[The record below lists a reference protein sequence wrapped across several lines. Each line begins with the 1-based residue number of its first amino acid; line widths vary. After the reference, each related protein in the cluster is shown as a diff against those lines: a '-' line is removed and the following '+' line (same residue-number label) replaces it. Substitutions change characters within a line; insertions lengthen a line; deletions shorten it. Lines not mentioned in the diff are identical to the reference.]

1 MSLELADATTA
12 RRRVHALH
20 ALNVLDTPR
29 EQRYDRIVRLAQRV
43 FDVPMVAVNLI
54 DADRQWTKAEA
65 GLDRLEN
72 TPSDDSMCRHTVER
86 PGALIV
92 TDTTADDRFRDNVIV
107 RRDPHVRFYAG
118 QPLEAPGGERI
129 GSLCLLDTRPRA
141 LSDDEQTLLR
151 EMAGWVERELALQ
164 HELDRAAQVQQVLM
178 PSSAPRVDG
187 YELAGRCVPTQAIG
201 GDFFAWHLLDDEQ
214 LQLHVAD
221 VMGKGIPAA
230 LIAASV
236 RAVLVGA
243 AQFNDQHKTFA
254 RVAVASQELLSDTDA
269 FVTAFSAR
277 LDPATGRVQ
286 YVDAGHGL
294 AFVFTSDGYRRLE
307 RSGPPLGVFPD
318 DTWDLHSTVLEP
330 GETLVVVSDGFL
342 DFFPS
347 LEETLDRAVGAEIH
361 HLPVAELVDR
371 AVAFARTQGHP
382 DDVTV
387 VALRRTAPDARR
399 A

>member
-1 MSLELADATTA
+1 MSY
-12 RRRVHALH
+12 AL
-20 ALNVLDTPR
+20 TGGGIP
-29 EQRYDRIVRLAQRV
+29 
-43 FDVPMVAVNLI
+43 PSWAV
-54 DADRQWTKAEA
+54 
-65 GLDRLEN
+65 
-72 TPSDDSMCRHTVER
+72 
-86 PGALIV
+86 
-92 TDTTADDRFRDNVIV
+92 
-107 RRDPHVRFYAG
+107 AG
-118 QPLEAPGGERI
+118 QPLAAPGGERI
-129 GSLCLLDTRPRA
+129 GSLCLLDTRPRT
-141 LSDDEQTLLR
+141 LSADERTLLQ

-164 HELDRAAQVQQVLM
+164 SELDRAAQVQQVLM
-178 PSSAPRVDG
+178 PRTAPRVDG
-187 YELAGRCVPTQAIG
+187 YEPAGRCVSTQAIS

-236 RAVLVGA
+236 RAMLVGA
-243 AQFNDQHKTFA
+243 SQFNDQHKAFA
-254 RVAVASQELLSDTDA
+254 RVAVASQELLAETGA

-294 AFVFTSDGYRRLE
+294 AFVFSADGYRRLA

-318 DTWDLHSTVLEP
+318 DVWDLHSTVLEP

-342 DFFPS
+342 DFLPS

-361 HLPVAELVDR
+361 GLPVAELVDR
-371 AVAFARTQGHP
+371 AVAFARVQGRP

-387 VALRRTAPDARR
+387 VALRRAAPDAVRAWAGAPGQSHLGSRTWAVVPERPRR
-399 A
+399 TSPRDLTAGPHRGTSRKRNLVRTMAHSSPRTTT

>member
-1 MSLELADATTA
+1 MSLDLADATDS
-12 RRRVHALH
+12 RHRVRALH

-29 EQRYDRIVRLAQRV
+29 EQRYDRIVQLAQRM

-65 GLDRLEN
+65 GLDGLEN
-72 TPSDDSMCRHTVER
+72 TSTTDSMCRHTVQR
-86 PGALIV
+86 PGALVV
-92 TDTTADDRFRDNVIV
+92 TDTTADDRFRDNVFV

-118 QPLEAPGGERI
+118 HPLEAPGGERI
-129 GSLCLLDTRPRA
+129 GSLCMHDTKPRS
-141 LSDDEQTLLR
+141 LSADERTLLQ

-164 HELDRAAQVQQVLM
+164 NELDRAAQVQQVLM
-178 PSSAPRVDG
+178 PRTAPRVDG

-201 GDFFAWHLLDDEQ
+201 GDFFAWHLLDDAR

-236 RAVLVGA
+236 RAMLVGA
-243 AQFNDQHKTFA
+243 AQFNDQNRAFA
-254 RVAVASQELLSDTDA
+254 RVAQASQDLLADTGA

-277 LDPATGRVQ
+277 LDPATGRVE

-294 AFVFTSDGYRRLE
+294 AFVFTAEGYRPLE

-318 DTWDLHSTVLEP
+318 DTWQLRSTVLEP
-330 GETLVVVSDGFL
+330 GETLVVISDGFL
-342 DFFPS
+342 DFFPT
-347 LEETLDRAVGAEIH
+347 LEETLEQAVGASIPE
-361 HLPVAELVDR
+361 LPVAEVVDR
-371 AVAFARTQGHP
+371 AVAFAQAQGHP

-387 VALRRTAPDARR
+387 VALRRT
-399 A
+399 